1 MLLLYIM
8 FDDKKTLVYV
18 LIALVVFYVLFS
30 KAKEGFHGG
39 SNLRGCYKMDTN
51 MCSPDCC
58 GRQWPVSFDLKR
70 DPRIKEG
77 ELGTKYIS
85 TNMTCSGKMGTGC
98 VCADKK
104 QYKFLSNRGN
114 NA

>member
-1 MLLLYIM
+1 M
-8 FDDKKTLVYV
+8 FEDKNTLVYV
-18 LIALVVFYVLFS
+18 LIAIVVFYLLS
-30 KAKEGFHGG
+30 NKMKETFNGG
-39 SNLRGCYKMDTN
+39 SNLKGCYKMDTN

-58 GRQWPVSFDLKR
+58 GKQWPLSFDVKR

-77 ELGTKYIS
+77 ELGTKYIA

-104 QYKFLSNRGN
+104 QYTFLSNRGN

>member
-1 MLLLYIM
+1 MSDSSANLLSQDNLLLLI
-8 FDDKKTLVYV
+8 LLAV
-18 LIALVVFYVLFS
+18 LIMYFMCNS
-30 KAKEGFHGG
+30 KETFNSG
-39 SNLRGCYKMDTN
+39 SGLRNCYKMDTN

-58 GRQWPVSFDLKR
+58 GTQWPVSFNVKK

-77 ELGTKYIS
+77 DIGTKYIP
-85 TNMTCSGKMGTGC
+85 TNLTCTGKTGSGC

-104 QYKFLSNRGN
+104 QFKFLANRGN

>member
-1 MLLLYIM
+1 M

-18 LIALVVFYVLFS
+18 LIALVVFYLLFS

-39 SNLRGCYKMDTN
+39 SNLSGCYKMDTN

-58 GRQWPVSFDLKR
+58 GKQWPVSFNIRK

-77 ELGTKYIS
+77 ELGTKYIA

-104 QYKFLSNRGN
+104 QYKFLANRGN

>member
-1 MLLLYIM
+1 MSGTAKNGKLKPIFGKEH
-8 FDDKKTLVYV
+8 FDHELPSTFK
-18 LIALVVFYVLFS
+18 I
-30 KAKEGFHGG
+30 
-39 SNLRGCYKMDTN
+39 DTN

-58 GRQWPVSFDLKR
+58 GKQWPLSFDLKR

-77 ELGTKYIS
+77 ELGTKYIP

-104 QYKFLSNRGN
+104 QYKFLSKRGN

>member
-1 MLLLYIM
+1 M
-8 FDDKKTLVYV
+8 FENKNTLVYV
-18 LIALVVFYVLFS
+18 LIAVVVFYLLSNKMNESFN
-30 KAKEGFHGG
+30 GG
-39 SNLRGCYKMDTN
+39 SNLKGCYKMDTN

-58 GRQWPVSFDLKR
+58 GKQWPLSFDLKK

-77 ELGTKYIS
+77 ELGTKYIP

-104 QYKFLSNRGN
+104 QYTFLSKRGN

>member
-1 MLLLYIM
+1 MSNILVCVILVILILGVIYQLIL
-8 FDDKKTLVYV
+8 KKES
-18 LIALVVFYVLFS
+18 FENDS
-30 KAKEGFHGG
+30 G
-39 SNLRGCYKMDTN
+39 SNLNECYKLDTN

-58 GRQWPVSFDLKR
+58 GSQWPISFDIQK

-77 ELGTKYIS
+77 ELGGKFIS

-98 VCADKK
+98 VCASRS
-104 QYKFLSNRGN
+104 QYSFLSDRGT

>member
-1 MLLLYIM
+1 M
-8 FDDKKTLVYV
+8 FEDKKTLVYV
-18 LIALVVFYVLFS
+18 LIALVVFYLLFS

-39 SNLRGCYKMDTN
+39 SNLSGCYKMDTN

-58 GRQWPVSFDLKR
+58 GKQWPVSFDLKR

-77 ELGTKYIS
+77 ELGTKYIA

-104 QYKFLSNRGN
+104 QYKFLAHRGN

>member
-1 MLLLYIM
+1 
-8 FDDKKTLVYV
+8 
-18 LIALVVFYVLFS
+18 
-30 KAKEGFHGG
+30 
-39 SNLRGCYKMDTN
+39 

-58 GRQWPVSFDLKR
+58 GKQWPVSFDLKR

-77 ELGTKYIS
+77 ELGNKYLA
-85 TNMTCSGKMGTGC
+85 TNMMCSGKMEQDC

-104 QYKFLSNRGN
+104 QFKFLSNRGN

>member
-1 MLLLYIM
+1 M
-8 FDDKKTLVYV
+8 FENKNTLVYV
-18 LIALVVFYVLFS
+18 LIAIVLFYLLS
-30 KAKEGFHGG
+30 NKMKETFANGS
-39 SNLRGCYKMDTN
+39 SNLKGCYKMDTN

-58 GRQWPVSFDLKR
+58 GKQWPLSFDVQR
-70 DPRIKEG
+70 DPRIKDG
-77 ELGTKYIS
+77 ELGTKYIP

-104 QYKFLSNRGN
+104 QYTFLSNRGN